1 MRIKK
6 NYRSLG
12 IFITIAVLLE
22 VVSAVQ
28 YYSTHNMLEAKLEE
42 YVLREVMV
50 KHLRIRALQ
59 ADAEATIKNHLWYA
73 EQHLQ
78 EPDTMP
84 DIARRMATLNT
95 NINGAYLFFRPD
107 YYPSKG
113 RLYEPYVRRSN
124 DSISYEQ
131 LASIERHDYTKTNF
145 YQMCMRGD
153 TVNWTTP
160 YLDREGA
167 KCVVVSYVLPLH
179 DPKGDFVGG
188 MGVDLSIDWLNN
200 IINQR
205 HFYPSS
211 YNLFLSPTGEL
222 IVSPDEDSVSSE
234 KVNQVVDLI
243 NDSTVVREKTR
254 TGRCKCI
261 TFKDI
266 DGKKAYIYYSTMR
279 TKPHWQIVLVCY
291 DHEVYGD
298 LVSLRINI
306 MLLSL
311 LGLILLGFLIW
322 RTFRNM
328 NRLHQVEM
336 ERERIGSELRIAK
349 NIQTEML
356 PTMGTVYQQR
366 DDVSVCASLEPAKEV
381 GGDLFDHF
389 IRDEKLFFCIGDVS
403 GKGVP
408 AAMVM
413 AVVHSLFRMATAHE
427 NSPSRIMQTI
437 NEVSCQH
444 NETNMF
450 VTMFIGVLDLPT
462 GHLRYCNAGH
472 DVPVIV
478 GRDQL
483 PAKANLPIGLFDDFR
498 YEQQDMT
505 LEAGDMLFLYTDGLT
520 EAMNPARQQFTLNRL
535 MTILGNST
543 ELSPEELLTRM
554 SDEVRRFAAGAEQSD
569 DLTMMAIRYTPRK
582 EEAVLD
588 ETLNLKNDV
597 RQVKQ
602 LNEFIKSVTE
612 RLCMDASLAKKLRLA
627 VEEAVVN
634 VIDYAYPSGT
644 EGDISVRAMANDQ
657 RLKLIISDEGTPF
670 DPTEK
675 ALADTTLSAEERPV
689 GGLGILLVRK
699 LMDSINYERIDG
711 KNVLTLRKYLTQNN
725 KTE

>member
-167 KCVVVSYVLPLH
+167 KCVVVSYVMPLH

-188 MGVDLSIDWLNN
+188 MGVDVSIDWLNN

-582 EEAVLD
+582 EEAILD

-634 VIDYAYPSGT
+634 VIDYAYPPGT

>member
-167 KCVVVSYVLPLH
+167 KCVVVSYVMPLH
-179 DPKGDFVGG
+179 DTKGDFVGG

-520 EAMNPARQQFTLNRL
+520 EAMNPVRQQFTLNRL

-582 EEAVLD
+582 EEAILD

>member
-167 KCVVVSYVLPLH
+167 KCVVVSYVMPLH
-179 DPKGDFVGG
+179 DTKGDFVGG
-188 MGVDLSIDWLNN
+188 MGVDVSIDWLNN

-222 IVSPDEDSVSSE
+222 IVSPDEDSVNSE

-349 NIQTEML
+349 GIQMEML

-413 AVVHSLFRMATAHE
+413 AVIHSLFRMATANE
-427 NSPSRIMQTI
+427 SSPSRIMQII
-437 NEVSCQH
+437 NEVACH
-444 NETNMF
+444 NNKTNMF
-450 VTMFIGVLDLPT
+450 VTMFVGVLDLPT
-462 GHLRYCNAGH
+462 GRLRYCNAGH
-472 DVPVIV
+472 DRPVIV
-478 GRDQL
+478 GRDEL
-483 PAKANLPIGLFDDFR
+483 PVIANLPIGLFNDFR
-498 YEQQDMT
+498 YEQQETT
-505 LEAGDMLFLYTDGLT
+505 LGAGDMLFLYTDGLT
-520 EAMNPARQQFTLNRL
+520 EAMNPTHQQFTQNRM
-535 MTILGNST
+535 MTILDASAG
-543 ELSPEELLTRM
+543 LSPEELLAKM
-554 SDEVRRFAAGAEQSD
+554 SDEVRSFAAGAEQSD
-569 DLTMMAIRYTPRK
+569 DLTMMAIRYTPRN
-582 EEAVLD
+582 EEPVLD
-588 ETLNLKNDV
+588 ETLTLKNDV

-602 LNEFIKSVTE
+602 LNEFIKSVAE
-612 RLCMDASLAKKLRLA
+612 QLGMDASLAKKLRLA

-634 VIDYAYPSGT
+634 VIDYAYPPGT
-644 EGDISVRAMANDQ
+644 EGDITVRAMANNQ

-699 LMDSINYERIDG
+699 LMDSINYEYIDG
-711 KNVLTLRKYLTQNN
+711 KNVLTLRKNLTKNN

>member
-167 KCVVVSYVLPLH
+167 KCVVVSYVMPLH

-188 MGVDLSIDWLNN
+188 MGVDVSIDWLNN

-222 IVSPDEDSVSSE
+222 IVSPDEDSVNSE

-279 TKPHWQIVLVCY
+279 TNPHWQIVLVCY